1 MGNQTKFS
9 GRPKPRISR
18 RHASCEAPRTLPRL
32 LLALVAAVLL
42 VALPR
47 PARAFEVSGGVSA
60 GGIMAGIVPRFALS
74 AHAGLSWNTERGF
87 LFEAQN
93 LVSILPMG
101 RIGVYDQTS
110 AAIGYA
116 SEKATFSAGPS
127 LAVYSMV
134 ACGPVWCGRVVGLAP
149 GGHAGAS
156 VYLAGALGV
165 AIDAHVAWVGGS
177 SLVVPGGVAVLVV
190 AGPVL
195 RWRSE

>member
-9 GRPKPRISR
+9 ERPKPRISR
-18 RHASCEAPRTLPRL
+18 RHASCEAPRALRRL

-127 LAVYSMV
+127 LAVYSMT
-134 ACGPVWCGRVVGLAP
+134 ACGASLCGRLVGVAPGAAELAAFSGLIAAGQYTQATLGVLAADTPQLAAAIGLTGLASS
-149 GGHAGAS
+149 G
-156 VYLAGALGV
+156 LAYA
-165 AIDAHVAWVGGS
+165 
-177 SLVVPGGVAVLVV
+177 
-190 AGPVL
+190 
-195 RWRSE
+195 